1 MRANIAVEEAARMLA
16 FSLEDCVR
24 RGLSIEKSLEVT
36 SQNCGVPRGEVK
48 RILLSKLVGMSIHE
62 KMLSGMGVEDSVTV
76 SMRRFNTEPLPE
88 QKLALIRSLHAE
100 QERINTRLTDSEM
113 DDGMGGTVVID
124 DGFGNELNKKQLRK
138 NK

>member
-1 MRANIAVEEAARMLA
+1 MLA
-16 FSLEDCVR
+16 FSLENYVR
-24 RGLSIEKSLEVT
+24 RGLSIEKSLEIT
-36 SQNCGVPRGEVK
+36 SQNYGVPRGEVK
-48 RILLSKLVGMSIHE
+48 KLLLSKLVGMSIHE

-76 SMRRFNTEPLPE
+76 SMRRFNTEPSPE

-124 DGFGNELNKKQLRK
+124 DGFGNELNKKELRK